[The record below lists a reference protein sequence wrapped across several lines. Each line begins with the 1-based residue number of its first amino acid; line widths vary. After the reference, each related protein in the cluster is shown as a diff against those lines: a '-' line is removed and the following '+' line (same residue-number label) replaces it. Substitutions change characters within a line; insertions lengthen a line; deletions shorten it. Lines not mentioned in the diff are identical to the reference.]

1 MERHDKMLSPE
12 EQYAQLAPT
21 LDADGFSLYA
31 AAEEVTGLKV
41 YEEFPYEDN
50 HGMFEM
56 ADGHT
61 LLRYLEAVY
70 FGTVT
75 WEIVP
80 GTPYVNL
87 CLAISAQAIAQRS
100 MVMRKTHSDNE
111 LFTFRVW
118 LVRLGLNGEEFKHTR
133 DHLLANLDGD
143 RAWRF
148 DKDSYTVNQKKKKSR
163 EMER

>member
-50 HGMFEM
+50 RGMFEM
-56 ADGHT
+56 ADGHA
-61 LLRYLEAVY
+61 LLRYLEAAY
-70 FGTVT
+70 FGVVT

-80 GTPYVNL
+80 GTSYER
-87 CLAISAQAIAQRS
+87 AILGEVDKTTPEYAGSH
-100 MVMRKTHSDNE
+100 RKGALLPSCGACSRDPSGGRTAPHQ
-111 LFTFRVW
+111 LWT
-118 LVRLGLNGEEFKHTR
+118 GEKCIP
-133 DHLLANLDGD
+133 
-143 RAWRF
+143 
-148 DKDSYTVNQKKKKSR
+148 
-163 EMER
+163 

>member
-1 MERHDKMLSPE
+1 MERHEEMLSPE

-61 LLRYLEAVY
+61 LLRYLEAAY
-70 FGTVT
+70 FGVVT

-80 GTPYVNL
+80 GTPYER
-87 CLAISAQAIAQRS
+87 AILGEVDKTGVSRVLSEDLRGCGSAHQKAYWEGETECEGTDHRDQQRI
-100 MVMRKTHSDNE
+100 
-111 LFTFRVW
+111 L
-118 LVRLGLNGEEFKHTR
+118 LGP
-133 DHLLANLDGD
+133 DP
-143 RAWRF
+143 
-148 DKDSYTVNQKKKKSR
+148 
-163 EMER
+163 